1 MASTAV
7 LQERVQLA
15 KTWLEEQGKDS
26 PAAKEFVFQA
36 FAVVTF
42 LASQKIHL
50 KDIGR
55 GNMGI
60 KLLPT
65 PRVCFFDTMS
75 WMEARPRAKPYAWTG
90 LWKLASEYVS
100 TSYDTLNAIRTRHNR
115 AGKACW
121 EHSLLIAR
129 ATVRSSKKWGS
140 CVQMEPC
147 KAFREGR

>member
-1 MASTAV
+1 M
-7 LQERVQLA
+7 
-15 KTWLEEQGKDS
+15 
-26 PAAKEFVFQA
+26 
-36 FAVVTF
+36 TF

-75 WMEARPRAKPYAWTG
+75 WKEARPRTKPYAWTG

-100 TSYDTLNAIRTRHNR
+100 TSYDTLNTIRTRHNQDWKGMFG
-115 AGKACW
+115 AFAA
-121 EHSLLIAR
+121 H
-129 ATVRSSKKWGS
+129 
-140 CVQMEPC
+140 C
-147 KAFREGR
+147 KSYHPVLKEMGVMRTDGAMQGF